1 MLDICVISSDGMTRV
16 PGRRWNVSSS
26 LAGVTTG
33 ATRGQRV
40 RAGSDSVKSVSA
52 SSVSLRHE
60 MDQDKF
66 GFRTFGFPPKP
77 FGAIEDGNKN
87 DSIDTIQ
94 KISNRSNSFSFN
106 IQKFLNIKQETEVV
120 EDDVQEYK
128 VTTSQNDKERELDED
143 DKIDAQEDEDDKS
156 GVVVDDQDES
166 EPNYRSLLLNSY
178 QFPPR
183 KDSNDEDSIWSRKI
197 PRQKNGGDRLLD
209 IPCKV
214 CGDRSS
220 GKHYGIYS
228 CDGE

>member
-1 MLDICVISSDGMTRV
+1 MV
-16 PGRRWNVSSS
+16 PPPSQSV
-26 LAGVTTG
+26 GVTG
-33 ATRGQRV
+33 ATTEPEPEV
-40 RAGSDSVKSVSA
+40 RESELEVAGAGVKSVS
-52 SSVSLRHE
+52 VSLRSQIE
-60 MDQDKF
+60 MEPDKF
-66 GFRTFGFPPKP
+66 GFRTFGFTPKP
-77 FGAIEDGNKN
+77 FGSIEDGNKN

-94 KISNRSNSFSFN
+94 KMSNRSNSFSFN

-156 GVVVDDQDES
+156 GVVVDDQDDS

-183 KDSNDEDSIWSRKI
+183 KDSNDEDSLWSRKI
-197 PRQKNGGDRLLD
+197 PRQKNAGDRLLD

-228 CDGE
+228 CDGEYLVHQ